1 MEVFVR
7 VVELVGLSAAAC
19 FFRMKLPAV
28 STLEAR
34 PGARLNRSTHKL
46 QLTPE
51 GAAFYEHSLRVL
63 ADIDE
68 AQRAAAAGAM
78 PRSRVRINANIPF
91 GLHHLLPL
99 MPGFT
104 GLHPEVTLD
113 IVLTTKWSIC
123 WSNVPISPSASVDCG
138 PRSSS
143 PGSCEPVA

>member
-1 MEVFVR
+1 MARPAPKTSRIREMEVFVG
-7 VVELVGLSAAAC
+7 VVELAGLSAAAG
-19 FFRMKLPAV
+19 FFRLMLPAV

-34 PGARLNRSTHKL
+34 LGVRLLNRWTHKL

-68 AQRAAAAGAM
+68 AERAAAAGAM

-99 MPGFT
+99 VPGFT
-104 GLHPEVTLD
+104 GLD
-113 IVLTTKWSIC
+113 
-123 WSNVPISPSASVDCG
+123 A
-138 PRSSS
+138 
-143 PGSCEPVA
+143 